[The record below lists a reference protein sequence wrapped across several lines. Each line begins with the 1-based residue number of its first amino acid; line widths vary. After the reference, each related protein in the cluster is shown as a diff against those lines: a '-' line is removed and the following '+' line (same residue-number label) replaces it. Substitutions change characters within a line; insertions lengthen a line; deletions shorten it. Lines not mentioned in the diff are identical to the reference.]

1 MINEIILMNGYGAYV
16 WSSFLFT
23 FMCFGFLYMIIKA
36 QLVREQSK
44 FNEKFKTLNPEEK
57 KTASAQKTYKGIL
70 EINSTSKI

>member
-36 QLVREQSK
+36 QLVREQYK
-44 FNEKFKTLNPEEK
+44 FNAKFKTLNSKKK

>member
-36 QLVREQSK
+36 QLVREQYK
-44 FNEKFKTLNPEEK
+44 FNAKFKTLNSKKK

-70 EINSTSKI
+70 EINSTLKI